1 MTDRKAKALPSV
13 AAKVGLLFR
22 QILRGETWSNRWK
35 RTGNL
40 MDLQAEAAA
49 WSEGGGAG
57 RLGTSDLGTSDL
69 ERLIWMGQRL
79 DVRFP
84 ELDGE
89 TLAMRLASALL
100 RIRNRNGEIMP
111 LKANAAQRMFAD
123 NRGQRNIVLK
133 ARQMGIST
141 WVAGRF
147 FLKTITRP
155 GTLTV
160 EVAHNREA
168 AEQIF
173 RIVHRFY
180 EQLPEG
186 LRDGV
191 LRASRAN
198 SGQLSFPELD
208 SEYRVESAADVNAGR
223 GMTVQNLHCSEV
235 ARWSGDVG
243 NTMASLGAALV
254 PHGELVL
261 ESTPNGAHGCFYE
274 EWQRAEETGTVRHF
288 FPWWMEPAYVAE
300 RASLGDWTEEERQLA
315 RAHGL
320 TEHQIAFRR
329 RLHLNF
335 REATAQ
341 EFAEDPASCFLASG
355 HCVFDLEAIA
365 ARAQAVHEP
374 IEKRRNGQLWI
385 WYPPQPGMRYIVGAD
400 PAGGGT
406 AGDYAALQVIE
417 LGSGLQ
423 CAELRE
429 RIDPRELARQAVML
443 AGEYNDALLAVER
456 NNHGAAVLAYI
467 EMREDRPAI
476 YEQHGVAGWLT
487 TAMSRPAMIERLG
500 SALVQDARIF
510 SSSRLLAECRT
521 FVRQRDGR
529 VEAASGSHD
538 DCVMAMGIAMAV
550 RAEKLA
556 TVRRV

>member
-1 MTDRKAKALPSV
+1 
-13 AAKVGLLFR
+13 
-22 QILRGETWSNRWK
+22 
-35 RTGNL
+35 

-49 WSEGGGAG
+49 WSVGGEAG
-57 RLGTSDLGTSDL
+57 RRGTSDL
-69 ERLIWMGQRL
+69 ERLIWMGERL
-79 DVRFP
+79 DLRFDD
-84 ELDGE
+84 LDGE
-89 TLAMRLASALL
+89 TLAMRLARALL
-100 RIRNRNGEIMP
+100 QIRTRDGKIEP
-111 LKANAAQRMFAD
+111 LVANAAQRMFAE

-173 RIVHRFY
+173 KIVHRFY

-186 LRDGV
+186 LREGA
-191 LRASRAN
+191 LRVSRAN
-198 SGQLSFPELD
+198 SGQLFFPELD

-235 ARWSGDVG
+235 ARWSGDVAD
-243 NTMASLGAALV
+243 TMASLGAALV
-254 PHGELVL
+254 PDGEVVM

-288 FPWWMEPAYVAE
+288 FPWWMEPAYVGNPA
-300 RASLGDWTEEERQLA
+300 ALGEWTEEERQLA
-315 RAHGL
+315 KAHGL
-320 TEHQIAFRR
+320 TAEQIVFRR
-329 RLHLNF
+329 RLRSNF
-335 REATAQ
+335 REAAAQ
-341 EFAEDPASCFLASG
+341 EFAEDAESCFLASG
-355 HCVFDLEAIA
+355 HCVFDLDAIA

-374 IEKRRNGQLWI
+374 MEKRRNGQLWI
-385 WYPPQPGMRYIVGAD
+385 WYPPQPGMRYIVAAD

-417 LGSGLQ
+417 LESGLQ

-429 RIDPRELARQAVML
+429 RVDPRGLAQQAVAL
-443 AGEYNDALLAVER
+443 AGEYNDALLVVER
-456 NNHGAAVLAYI
+456 NNHGAAVQAYLEI
-467 EMREDRPAI
+467 SGDRVQV
-476 YEQHGVAGWLT
+476 YEQEARAGWLT

-500 SALVQDARIF
+500 SALVSDARIF

-556 TVRRV
+556 TGRRGDGFTKPGY